1 MSSFLIVFFILFI
14 RCKAIQYGAKDH
26 LLAGLNCKKMVVSTC
41 MGSVQ
46 F

>member
-1 MSSFLIVFFILFI
+1 MVFFILFI

-26 LLAGLNCKKMVVSTC
+26 LWTELNFKKMVVRTC
-41 MGSVQ
+41 VFSGQ